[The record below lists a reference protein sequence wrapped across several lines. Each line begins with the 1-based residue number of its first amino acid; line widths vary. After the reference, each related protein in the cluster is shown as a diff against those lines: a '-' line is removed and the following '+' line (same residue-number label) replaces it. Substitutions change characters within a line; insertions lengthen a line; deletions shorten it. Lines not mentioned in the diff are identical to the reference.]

1 MNLICMEVPG
11 GCRTEALL
19 VMKMHSAL
27 PDVTFLGQ
35 KLQIGDLS
43 DITYK
48 PRGSVTLKGTAWL
61 PALTPGVK

>member
-11 GCRTEALL
+11 ECGTEALL
-19 VMKMHSAL
+19 VMRMDSAP

-43 DITYK
+43 DITYR
-48 PRGSVTLKGTAWL
+48 PRGSVTLQGMAWL